1 LWSLYDAIR
10 CPTLVLRG
18 EQSDLVSAQVIAQM
32 RVRGP
37 RAQAVELPGIGHAPT
52 LMHDD
57 QIRIVADF
65 LRAPVAA

>member
-1 LWSLYDAIR
+1 MNSPRKLAFLKGLPA
-10 CPTLVLRG
+10 LG
-18 EQSDLVSAQVIAQM
+18 ELVSAQVIAQM
-32 RVRGP
+32 RERGP

-57 QIRIVADF
+57 QIRIVANF